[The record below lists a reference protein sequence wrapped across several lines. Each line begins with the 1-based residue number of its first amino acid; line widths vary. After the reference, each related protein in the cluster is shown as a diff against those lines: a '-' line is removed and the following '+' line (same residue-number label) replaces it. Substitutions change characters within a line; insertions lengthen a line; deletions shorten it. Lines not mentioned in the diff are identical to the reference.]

1 MKSVSKDRKDK
12 LVRVSIMG
20 QEYTIK
26 SDEEERVL
34 QVASYLSEQMD
45 ILTKGSPVLN
55 RFDLA
60 IMAAFKAASDYLST
74 LDELESLRRQI
85 ESRAGDLSAR
95 IDANLG
101 K

>member
-12 LVRVSIMG
+12 LVRASIMG
-20 QEYTIK
+20 QEYTIR
-26 SDEEERVL
+26 SDEEEKVL
-34 QVASYLSEQMD
+34 QVASYLSEQMV
-45 ILTKGSPVLN
+45 ILKKGSPVLN

-60 IMAAFKAASDYLST
+60 VMTAFKAASDYFSALE
-74 LDELESLRRQI
+74 ELEGLKRQV
-85 ESRAGDLSAR
+85 ESKAGDLSAR